1 MIEKNFVTKSEDETE
16 QIGRLLAKNLKGNEV
31 IALCGDLGAGKTALV
46 RGAAKE
52 LHVDSDV
59 SSPTF
64 ALVHEYECES
74 FPVYHFDMYR
84 ILSYEDLYSTGY
96 FDYID
101 TGVLF
106 IEWSENITEFL
117 PDNKIEVTIKKCNEA
132 TRDIKIKTK
141 GEFTLEN
148 TWN

>member
-1 MIEKNFVTKSEDETE
+1 MMEKNFVTKSEAETE
-16 QIGRLLAKNLKGNEV
+16 RIGQLLARSLKGSTV
-31 IALCGDLGAGKTALV
+31 IALYGDLGSGKTAFV
-46 RGAAKE
+46 RGAAKA
-52 LHVDSDV
+52 LHVHSDV

-84 ILSYEDLYSTGY
+84 ISSYEDLYSTGY

-117 PDNKIEVTIKKCNEA
+117 PDNKIEVTIEKYDAN
-132 TRDIKIKTK
+132 TRNIKIKTK
-141 GEFTLEN
+141 GDFILEN
-148 TWN
+148 TRD

>member
-1 MIEKNFVTKSEDETE
+1 MIEKNFLTHSEKETE
-16 QIGRLLAKNLKGNEV
+16 QIGKTLVKNLKGNEV
-31 IALCGDLGAGKTALV
+31 VALYGDLGAGKTAFV
-46 RGAAKE
+46 RGAAKG
-52 LHVDSDV
+52 LHINSDV

-84 ILSYEDLYSTGY
+84 ISSYEDLYSTGY

-117 PDNKIEVTIKKCNEA
+117 PEKKIEVTIEKLNST
-132 TRDIKIKTK
+132 TRNIKIKTK
-141 GEFTLEN
+141 GDFTLEN
-148 TWN
+148 TRN